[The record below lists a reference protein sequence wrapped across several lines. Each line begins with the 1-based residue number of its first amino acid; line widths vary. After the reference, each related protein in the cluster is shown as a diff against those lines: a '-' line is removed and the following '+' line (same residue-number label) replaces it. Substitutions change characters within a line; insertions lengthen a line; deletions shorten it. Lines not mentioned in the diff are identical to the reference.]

1 MTATKT
7 NGPPPGRADEQAPVL
22 VLLHGGG
29 PGVDALGNWATV
41 RPALSASFRCLAPDL
56 LGFGTQVTTGEADGG
71 TPLGPRAWA
80 RARARQILSLLDRQG
95 LRRVHLLGNSAAGG
109 AAALALMAEAPERV
123 DRAVL
128 MGGAGTGP
136 PPARVPFYEEPTAES
151 MRATLAR
158 LVADETPHRDL
169 LDELAPR
176 RRPGQGQRRADLDQ
190 SGPAHER
197 QGALLLRAQ
206 PQRVPPGDRLRG
218 HRGRRGLG
226 AARLRRLGRV
236 GPPPRRGQPLR
247 LTRLLTA
254 TAGATRAG
262 KGAERP
268 LQAPSATLRPPHPS
282 HHASD
287 GRPSARALRPAR
299 GDRRVSGRH
308 RPRRTHDV
316 QELLFGQGRSTG
328 RPTEGTPCLVRQLV
342 NNLVRYTR
350 CRFLGVPCPPRSRSP
365 TSSRP
370 SSPRTPTRP
379 TASCGRAPP

>member
-176 RRPGQGQRRADLDQ
+176 RLEQALRPGAEAAFRAM
-190 SGPAHER
+190 SAEP
-197 QGALLLRAQ
+197 
-206 PQRVPPGDRLRG
+206 PPG
-218 HRGRRGLG
+218 
-226 AARLRRLGRV
+226 
-236 GPPPRRGQPLR
+236 GPPPVDPAGVRTPVLALHGERDRVSPVEVSERLAEALPNGRLR
-247 LTRLLTA
+247 VV
-254 TAGATRAG
+254 AGAG
-262 KGAERP
+262 HWIHVDRP
-268 LQAPSATLRPPHPS
+268 DEFCELVGEFLSA
-282 HHASD
+282 
-287 GRPSARALRPAR
+287 
-299 GDRRVSGRH
+299 
-308 RPRRTHDV
+308 
-316 QELLFGQGRSTG
+316 
-328 RPTEGTPCLVRQLV
+328 
-342 NNLVRYTR
+342 
-350 CRFLGVPCPPRSRSP
+350 
-365 TSSRP
+365 
-370 SSPRTPTRP
+370 
-379 TASCGRAPP
+379 